1 MTYIISAAQFE
12 YDVEVWGETLPEVRK
27 KLIDEALG
35 QGINMDCWLD
45 QVHAVSPY
53 DESELDED
61 EVAEINDPRPLNSDT
76 LRDLAI
82 HVWGVPDVK
91 YEVTETPVSIT
102 RGELKASQHLLGL
115 DNAGMAHALSVA
127 PRTYARWI
135 AGAMRI
141 PMGLCDDVRALFARM
156 DEDAAELSD
165 LHDQETIVVYP
176 STESEQQLDGRSL
189 GWEQR
194 ACELA
199 MRTHGV
205 PVYLGGEV

>member
-1 MTYIISAAQFE
+1 MTYIISAAQFD
-12 YDVEVWGETLPEVRK
+12 YDLEVWGETLSEVRK
-27 KLIDEALG
+27 KLVDEALD

-45 QVHAVSPY
+45 QVHAVSLL
-53 DESELDED
+53 DESELDEE

-82 HVWGVPDVK
+82 HVWDVPDVK
-91 YEVTETPVSIT
+91 YEVTEAPVSIT

-115 DNAGMAHALSVA
+115 DNAGMAHALNVA

-141 PMGLCDDVRALFARM
+141 PMGICEDVHALFARM
-156 DEDAAELSD
+156 DKDAAELSR

-176 STESEQQLDGRSL
+176 GTESEQQLDGRSL